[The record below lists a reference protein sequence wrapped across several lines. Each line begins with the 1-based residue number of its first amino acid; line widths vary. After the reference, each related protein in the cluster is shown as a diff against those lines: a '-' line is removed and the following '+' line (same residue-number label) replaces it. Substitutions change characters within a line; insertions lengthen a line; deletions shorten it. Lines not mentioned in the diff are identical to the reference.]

1 MISVNHLTKTFGHRH
16 VVDDLTFS
24 LNSGDIVG
32 FLGPNGAGK
41 STTMKMLTGFLSPSA
56 GHIHIDGLDVVKQGQ
71 KARKI
76 IGYLAEGAPAYEEM
90 TVYQFLLFIAKVR
103 GIARKQRSV
112 AIADVVAKVNL
123 ESVLNAPIETLSK
136 GFKRRVGI
144 AQALVHD
151 PKILLLDEPTDGLD
165 PNQKHQVRQLIKALS
180 NDKIVVISTHILEEV
195 TALCN
200 RTIIISKGKLRYD
213 GTPVELQQQSKSYN
227 AVSLKLSYAADISG
241 LEDIEG
247 VAEFHVDPK
256 TGYITLYPEKGKSIV
271 HLVGEYVFQRRLPV
285 DEMTIAQGHLE
296 EVFRS
301 LTEDEG
307 SDGKGANFE
316 GGRE

>member
-1 MISVNHLTKTFGHRH
+1 MISVNHLTKTFGQRR
-16 VVDDLTFS
+16 VVDDLNFT
-24 LNSGDIVG
+24 LNAGDIVG

-41 STTMKMLTGFLSPSA
+41 STTMKMLTGFLSSSS
-56 GHIHIDGLDVVKQGQ
+56 GQVLIDGIDVAKQGQ

-76 IGYLAEGAPAYEEM
+76 IGYLAEGAPAYEDM
-90 TVYQFLLFIAKVR
+90 TVYQFLLFIAKMR
-103 GIARKQRSV
+103 GVARKQRAN

-123 ESVLNAPIETLSK
+123 ESVLNSTIETLSK

-144 AQALVHD
+144 AQALIHD

-165 PNQKHQVRQLIKALS
+165 PNQKFQVRQLIKALS
-180 NDKIVVISTHILEEV
+180 KDKIVVISTHILEEV

-200 RTIIISKGKLRYD
+200 RTIIIAKGKLRYD
-213 GTPVELQQQSKSYN
+213 GTPAELQRLSKSYN

-247 VAEFHVDPK
+247 VADFTVDPK
-256 TGYITLYPEKGKSIV
+256 TGEIILFPEEGRSIV
-271 HLVGEYVFQRRLPV
+271 HLVSEYVFQRRLPV
-285 DEMTIAQGHLE
+285 DEMTIAQGHLD

-301 LTEDEG
+301 LTD
-307 SDGKGANFE
+307 DKGE
-316 GGRE
+316 KE